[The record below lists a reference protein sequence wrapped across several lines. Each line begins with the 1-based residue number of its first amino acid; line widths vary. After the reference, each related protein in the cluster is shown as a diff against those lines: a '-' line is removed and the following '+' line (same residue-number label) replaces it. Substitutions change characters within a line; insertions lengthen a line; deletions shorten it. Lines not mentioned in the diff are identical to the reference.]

1 MAPDIS
7 VSANVSLQPLNMPG
21 TTGELLFP
29 LKERSC
35 QLQGKSLL
43 LKTIL
48 KVSWGHRRA
57 AMCQDPQSLRAT

>member
-7 VSANVSLQPLNMPG
+7 VSANVSLQPLNVPG